1 MTAVM
6 NTFPCLEV
14 MLMLKLNDI
23 KAAFNKYI
31 KECTSSIVFLV
42 VFNIV
47 TLPLTFIYPK
57 IYQVLIDDV
66 MFSRRT
72 EKIWLVIIGILSLYL
87 VQTIVSYIK
96 VTHENKLNRSF
107 GIGVRSDVWH
117 NFINLSFQDKEK
129 YSVGDV
135 KQRVVDDV
143 EKIGNFIKD
152 QIVDRYYAYIMV
164 MISAIL
170 IVFINPIL
178 TLICITL
185 IPFLL
190 WINDYIGKKSSEVNE
205 EIRKVSD
212 EYYGFTYNS
221 LQFWKEIKL
230 QNTEDSFV
238 KRFSN
243 YRDTLSKL
251 GLKSIKYWGYN
262 EVFNDFKNNYLNKVF
277 VYIVGVFFIIKG
289 RLTVGNL
296 IMFAEYYG
304 FCFNSLNTIITK
316 NIEIKKNNPFYQ
328 RIIEIIS
335 IDTKTKTQDK
345 SIINGDIKVE
355 GLSFSYGENNII
367 KDCSF
372 NVKSGDSLAIVG
384 ESGCGKTTLIKNLL
398 GMLTPQQGTIYYSD
412 KPLNE
417 IMLSDLYDQVGVVMQ
432 DPFYFNLTIKEN
444 LMLASPEA
452 TEMQIKDACDAANIL
467 DFIITLEN
475 GFDTIIGENG
485 IKLSG
490 GQKQRLAIAQALLKQ
505 PKILFLDEATSALD
519 EGNESIIMNNIKS
532 YYPDM
537 TVILIS
543 HKPSVIRLMNNRI
556 ELNKSK
562 EILYEG

>member
-1 MTAVM
+1 
-6 NTFPCLEV
+6 
-14 MLMLKLNDI
+14 MLKSKAI

-31 KECTSSIVFLV
+31 SECKRSIVFLV
-42 VFNIV
+42 IFNIV

-66 MFSRRT
+66 MLNKQT
-72 EKIWLVIIGILSLYL
+72 DKIWLLVISILVLYL
-87 VQTIVSYIK
+87 VQTVVAYIK
-96 VTHENKLNRSF
+96 LTNENKLNKSF
-107 GIGVRSDVWH
+107 GTGVRLDVWH
-117 NFINLSFQDKEK
+117 KLINLSYHDKEK
-129 YSVGDV
+129 YFVGDA
-135 KQRVVDDV
+135 KQRVVDDT
-143 EKIGNFIKD
+143 EKIGNFLKD

-164 MISAIL
+164 MGSAIL
-170 IVFINPIL
+170 IIFINPMLSLMCL
-178 TLICITL
+178 TV

-190 WINDYIGKKSSEVNE
+190 WINDYIGKRSSEVNE

-230 QNTEDSFV
+230 QNAEISFV
-238 KRFSN
+238 KRFSD

-262 EVFNDFKNNYLNKVF
+262 EVFNDFKTNYLNKVF
-277 VYIVGVFFIIKG
+277 VYVIGAFFIIKG

-316 NIEIKKNNPFYQ
+316 NIELKKNNPFYQ

-335 IDTKTKTQDK
+335 IDTKTETQDK
-345 SIINGDIKVE
+345 YIINGDIKVD

-398 GMLTPQQGTIYYSD
+398 GMLTPQQGTIYYSG

-490 GQKQRLAIAQALLKQ
+490 GQKQRLAIAQALLNQ

-519 EGNESIIMNNIKS
+519 EGNESMIMNSIKS

-556 ELNKSK
+556 ELIKSK